1 MKVPSAPS
9 KRRVNG
15 APRPSSGTAP
25 PEVAKRRSSRHVR
38 AVAESRFV
46 MSSGVDLRRWIRLV
60 PLAICLLGAAGCS
73 SARFGGPGVGPVV
86 ASNRPP
92 PIQRPI
98 EPEVSA
104 VPSGSVSSEPLP
116 PPPGGFGGPAPAG
129 SGPVLADV
137 PVMPGSPGPIETL
150 GSAAPV
156 APAGA
161 SRSGTVGGY
170 TARDATGS
178 TCRVSLS
185 STPALDL
192 YRASATGCANKDL
205 AKVTSWD
212 FKDGEVYLY
221 QPGGSVAA
229 RLRGA
234 GGQLSG
240 VVTKSGAPLT
250 LTR

>member
-1 MKVPSAPS
+1 MAVTGPLRPPGRVANRRVRLHVALSEVESGFVTSSSVPSLGS
-9 KRRVNG
+9 GRV
-15 APRPSSGTAP
+15 P
-25 PEVAKRRSSRHVR
+25 
-38 AVAESRFV
+38 
-46 MSSGVDLRRWIRLV
+46 IRLAQIAICA
-60 PLAICLLGAAGCS
+60 LAIAGCS
-73 SARFGGPGVGPVV
+73 SARFGGSGYGQM

-92 PIQRPI
+92 PVQRPI
-98 EPEVSA
+98 EPEVQA

-116 PPPGGFGGPAPAG
+116 PPSGGFGSPPP
-129 SGPVLADV
+129 SQPSSNTVLADV
-137 PVMPGSPGPIETL
+137 PVMPGSPRPVETMTPT
-150 GSAAPV
+150 AVTP
-156 APAGA
+156 PAGP

-170 TARDATGS
+170 TARDATGA

-192 YRASATGCANKDL
+192 YRASSSGCANKDL

-212 FKDGEVYLY
+212 FRDGEVYLY

-234 GGQLSG
+234 GGELSG
-240 VVTKSGAPLT
+240 VLAKSGAPLT